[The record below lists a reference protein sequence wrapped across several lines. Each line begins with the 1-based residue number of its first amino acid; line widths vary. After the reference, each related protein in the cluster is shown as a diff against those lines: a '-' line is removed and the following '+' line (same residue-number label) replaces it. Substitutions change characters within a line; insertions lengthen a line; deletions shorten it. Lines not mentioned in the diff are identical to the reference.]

1 MEEHIQASGGPP
13 PGQGMGNKAQEEGGV
28 RSQYSIPGIL
38 HFIQHEWARFEM
50 ERSQWEVEKAE
61 LQARIAFLQGERKGQ
76 ENLKNDLVRRIKML
90 EYALKQERAKYA
102 KLKYG
107 GDGGDIGPPPQDEDG
122 LELPVLEAG
131 DSMVAVTNSNW
142 RQGRQL
148 LRQYLQEI
156 GYTDT
161 IIDVRSN
168 RVRSLLGLQ
177 ADQENETNQNLAN
190 GAETTRRVPD
200 NRRRWEGG
208 KASGGQTSLAEEMLI
223 NTEESV
229 MANFDF
235 LAREDDLEDED
246 EPMGDETDDGFSPAS
261 VAKKADLAGMGV
273 DSDTEDVLK
282 EFNFLT
288 QPGGEEGGVE
298 GKPEWSGGGEWGVQ
312 EGATR
317 GAAQGRRAPRP
328 RRAGRPRAGGAG
340 AAHHL

>member
-1 MEEHIQASGGPP
+1 MQPVVGGPG
-13 PGQGMGNKAQEEGGV
+13 GQGGQVGGQGGPGGPQMNKGV
-28 RSQYSIPGIL
+28 EDNNVRNQYSIPGIL

-90 EYALKQERAKYA
+90 EYALKQERAKYS

-107 GDGGDIGPPPQDEDG
+107 GDGGDVGPEPGQDEDG
-122 LELPVLEAG
+122 VELPALETG
-131 DSMVAVTNSNW
+131 DNMIAVTNSNW

-168 RVRSLLGLQ
+168 RVRWL
-177 ADQENETNQNLAN
+177 
-190 GAETTRRVPD
+190 PD
-200 NRRRWEGG
+200 NRRQQRWEPGA
-208 KASGGQTSLAEEMLI
+208 KSSGNMAEEVLM

-235 LAREDDLEDED
+235 LSRENDMEDED
-246 EPMGDETDDGFSPAS
+246 EVMADETDDGFSPS
-261 VAKKADLAGMGV
+261 QIVQKADIGGLGV

-288 QPGGEEGGVE
+288 QTESEAVD
-298 GKPEWSGGGEWGVQ
+298 K
-312 EGATR
+312 
-317 GAAQGRRAPRP
+317 
-328 RRAGRPRAGGAG
+328 
-340 AAHHL
+340 

>member
-1 MEEHIQASGGPP
+1 
-13 PGQGMGNKAQEEGGV
+13 
-28 RSQYSIPGIL
+28 
-38 HFIQHEWARFEM
+38 M

-90 EYALKQERAKYA
+90 EYALKQERAKYS

-107 GDGGDIGPPPQDEDG
+107 GDGGDVGPPPQDEDG
-122 LELPVLEAG
+122 VELPALES
-131 DSMVAVTNSNW
+131 DNMIAVTNSNW

-177 ADQENETNQNLAN
+177 SEETETNQNLAN

-200 NRRRWEGG
+200 NRRLRWEPGSKPG
-208 KASGGQTSLAEEMLI
+208 ANLAEEMLM

-235 LAREDDLEDED
+235 LSRENDLDDED
-246 EPMGDETDDGFSPAS
+246 EVMADETDDGFSPS
-261 VAKKADLAGMGV
+261 QIAKKADLGGLGV
-273 DSDTEDVLK
+273 DTDTEDVLK

-288 QPGGEEGGVE
+288 QTEAEVVE
-298 GKPEWSGGGEWGVQ
+298 K
-312 EGATR
+312 
-317 GAAQGRRAPRP
+317 
-328 RRAGRPRAGGAG
+328 
-340 AAHHL
+340 

>member
-1 MEEHIQASGGPP
+1 
-13 PGQGMGNKAQEEGGV
+13 
-28 RSQYSIPGIL
+28 
-38 HFIQHEWARFEM
+38 M

-90 EYALKQERAKYA
+90 EYALKQERAKYS

-107 GDGGDIGPPPQDEDG
+107 GEGGDIGPPPQDDDG
-122 LELPVLEAG
+122 VELPALEQS
-131 DSMVAVTNSNW
+131 DNMIAVTNSNW

-177 ADQENETNQNLAN
+177 GDQDGDNNQNLAN
-190 GAETTRRVPD
+190 GAETTRRLPD
-200 NRRRWEGG
+200 NRRQQRWEPGA
-208 KASGGQTSLAEEMLI
+208 KSSGDM
-223 NTEESV
+223 
-229 MANFDF
+229 
-235 LAREDDLEDED
+235 EDED
-246 EPMGDETDDGFSPAS
+246 EVMADETDDGFSPS
-261 VAKKADLAGMGV
+261 QIVQKADIGGLDV

-288 QPGGEEGGVE
+288 QTESEAVDKGA
-298 GKPEWSGGGEWGVQ
+298 EW
-312 EGATR
+312 
-317 GAAQGRRAPRP
+317 
-328 RRAGRPRAGGAG
+328 
-340 AAHHL
+340 

>member
-1 MEEHIQASGGPP
+1 MQPVSGGPQQG
-13 PGQGMGNKAQEEGGV
+13 GQGGQGQQQQMNKAVEENNV
-28 RSQYSIPGIL
+28 RNQYSIPGIL

-107 GDGGDIGPPPQDEDG
+107 GDGGDIGPPPQDDDG
-122 LELPVLEAG
+122 IELPALEQS
-131 DSMVAVTNSNW
+131 DNIIAVTNSNW

-177 ADQENETNQNLAN
+177 GDQENETNQNLAN

-200 NRRRWEGG
+200 NRRRWEP
-208 KASGGQTSLAEEMLI
+208 KSGAGQTTLAEEMLI

-235 LAREDDLEDED
+235 LAREDDIEDE
-246 EPMGDETDDGFSPAS
+246 
-261 VAKKADLAGMGV
+261 
-273 DSDTEDVLK
+273 
-282 EFNFLT
+282 
-288 QPGGEEGGVE
+288 
-298 GKPEWSGGGEWGVQ
+298 
-312 EGATR
+312 
-317 GAAQGRRAPRP
+317 
-328 RRAGRPRAGGAG
+328 
-340 AAHHL
+340 